1 MVLPAKMFEI
11 KGDAS
16 LQDIYDGLRGL
27 REEEPFEGSDG
38 QTLSLVTEVLDLE
51 LGEDRVSGVFSRDY
65 VRTRTYRR
73 RAVEAPTTEEAPFWA
88 VPHGGRMFLMV
99 VAPSV
104 ARGVKKMLT
113 GHVANR
119 LSEALFGR
127 VGFIVE
133 ARIPHETLVA
143 LHESNPQAT
152 KLIWFDDVDIPAVE
166 KLCLAGSGLADTGLY
181 REYLQHGKIW
191 YVVFEGQKRGVTVG
205 ITRGGVV
212 TLFSRSSLDEFV
224 RYITEDLLGLVE

>member
-73 RAVEAPTTEEAPFWA
+73 RAVEVLTTEEAPF
-88 VPHGGRMFLMV
+88 
-99 VAPSV
+99 
-104 ARGVKKMLT
+104 
-113 GHVANR
+113 
-119 LSEALFGR
+119 
-127 VGFIVE
+127 
-133 ARIPHETLVA
+133 
-143 LHESNPQAT
+143 
-152 KLIWFDDVDIPAVE
+152 
-166 KLCLAGSGLADTGLY
+166 
-181 REYLQHGKIW
+181 
-191 YVVFEGQKRGVTVG
+191 
-205 ITRGGVV
+205 
-212 TLFSRSSLDEFV
+212 
-224 RYITEDLLGLVE
+224 